1 MGATDRFSRSEVQ
14 RILDV
19 TEKQLD
25 YWERLRI
32 VSPKKGRGEKF
43 YDFRD
48 LIGLRTARQLISA
61 GIPANRLRR
70 ALDAL
75 NQKLSRSETPLTEL
89 RIFSDGRDVIVEQGG
104 TRLDPLSGQFVLNFE
119 TRELEDKVRIMPQR
133 SADEWLAVARGFE
146 ADRDTWPDAIEAYE
160 RALQIDPTR
169 VEAFINSGT
178 LHYEHGDLAA
188 AAECFLKAVNLQPTD
203 ALAQFNLGSILDESG
218 RLEDARHHLRQAV
231 SLNPDYSDAH
241 YNLAFV
247 CEKLGAFDEARRHWR
262 RYVELDP
269 ASPWCE
275 YARQRLG
282 MNSAHA

>member
-1 MGATDRFSRSEVQ
+1 MGATDRYSRSEVQ

-19 TEKQLD
+19 TEKQLE

-32 VSPKKGRGEKF
+32 VSPQKARGQTF

-48 LIGLRTARQLISA
+48 LIGLRTAKQLIQ
-61 GIPANRLRR
+61 GGVPANRLRR
-70 ALDAL
+70 ALDSL
-75 NQKLSRSETPLTEL
+75 NQKLSEIKVPLAEL
-89 RIFSDGRDVIVEQGG
+89 RIVSDGGDLIVEHDGA
-104 TRLDPLSGQFVLNFE
+104 RLEPLSGQFLLNFE
-119 TRELEDKVRIMPQR
+119 TRELESKVHKMPQR
-133 SADEWLAVARGFE
+133 TADEWLAVARACE
-146 ADRDTWPDAIEAYE
+146 ADRQTWPDALHAYE
-160 RALQIDPTR
+160 QALRLDPSR
-169 VEAFINSGT
+169 GEAFINSGT
-178 LHYEHGDLAA
+178 LHYEQGDLAQA
-188 AAECFLKAVNLQPTD
+188 AQCFIRAVQLQPTD
-203 ALAQFNLGSILDESG
+203 ALAQFNLGSVLDESG

-247 CEKLGAFDEARRHWR
+247 CEKLGAFEEARRHWR

-282 MNSAHA
+282 QTSAHA

>member
-1 MGATDRFSRSEVQ
+1 MGATDRFSRGEVQ

-32 VSPKKGRGEKF
+32 VSPRKGRGEKF

-48 LIGLRTARQLISA
+48 LIGLRTAKQLIQT

-75 NQKLSRSETPLTEL
+75 GQKLSAAGSPLNEL
-89 RIFSDGRDVIVEQGG
+89 RVVSNGRDIIVERDGA
-104 TRLDPLSGQFVLNFE
+104 RLEPLSGQFVLNFE
-119 TRELEDKVRIMPQR
+119 TRELDAKVRVMPER
-133 SADEWLAVARGFE
+133 SAEEWLAVARGFE
-146 ADRDTWPDAIEAYE
+146 GERETWQDALHAYG
-160 RALQIDPTR
+160 RALRIDPGR
-169 VEAFINSGT
+169 VEAIINSGT
-178 LHYEHGDLAA
+178 LHYEQGDLQQAA
-188 AAECFLKAVNLQPTD
+188 DCFRRAVELQPTD
-203 ALAQFNLGSILDESG
+203 ALAQFNLGSVLDESG
-218 RLEDARHHLRQAV
+218 QLEDARHHLRQAV
-231 SLNPDYSDAH
+231 SLKPEYSDAH

-247 CEKLGAFDEARRHWR
+247 CEKLGAFEEARRHWR

-282 MNSAHA
+282 KNSAHA

>member
-14 RILDV
+14 RILEV

-32 VSPKKGRGEKF
+32 VSPRKGRGEKF
-43 YDFRD
+43 YDFRG
-48 LIGLRTARQLISA
+48 LIDLRTAKHLIST

-75 NQKLSRSETPLTEL
+75 NEKLSQSETSLAEL
-89 RIFSDGRDVIVEQGG
+89 RLFSDGGDVIVERGG
-104 TRLDPLSGQFVLNFE
+104 ARLDPLSGQFVLNFE
-119 TRELEDKVRIMPQR
+119 TRELEAKIRVMPQR
-133 SADEWLAVARGFE
+133 TADEWLAAARGLE
-146 ADRDTWPDAIEAYE
+146 ANRETWPDAIEAYE
-160 RALQIDPTR
+160 RVLQLDPTR
-169 VEAFINSGT
+169 AEAFINSGT

-203 ALAQFNLGSILDESG
+203 ALAQFNLGSVLDESG

>member
-1 MGATDRFSRSEVQ
+1 MGATDRFSRGEVQ

-32 VSPKKGRGEKF
+32 VAPRKGRGEKF

-48 LIGLRTARQLISA
+48 LIGLRTAKHLIQT

-75 NQKLSRSETPLTEL
+75 GQKLSEVGSPLNEL
-89 RIFSDGRDVIVEQGG
+89 RVVSNGRDVIVERDGA
-104 TRLDPLSGQFVLNFE
+104 RLEPLSGQFVLNFE
-119 TRELEDKVRIMPQR
+119 TRELDDKVRFMPER
-133 SADEWLAVARGFE
+133 SAEEWLALARGFE
-146 ADRDTWPDAIEAYE
+146 TERETWPDALYAYG
-160 RALQIDPTR
+160 RALRIEPRR
-169 VEAFINSGT
+169 VEAIINSGT
-178 LHYEHGDLAA
+178 LHYEQGDLPQ
-188 AAECFLKAVNLQPTD
+188 AAECFRRAVQLQPTD
-203 ALAQFNLGSILDESG
+203 ALAQFNLGSVLDEAG
-218 RLEDARHHLRQAV
+218 QLEDARHHLRQAV

-247 CEKLGAFDEARRHWR
+247 CEKLGAFEEARRHWR

-282 MNSAHA
+282 KNSAHA

>member
-1 MGATDRFSRSEVQ
+1 MGATDRFSRGEVQ

-32 VSPKKGRGEKF
+32 VAPRKGRGEKF

-48 LIGLRTARQLISA
+48 LIGLRTAKQLIQT

-75 NQKLSRSETPLTEL
+75 GQKLSEAGSPLNEL
-89 RIFSDGRDVIVEQGG
+89 RVVSNGRDIIVERNGA
-104 TRLDPLSGQFVLNFE
+104 RLEPLSGQFVLNFE
-119 TRELEDKVRIMPQR
+119 TRELDDKVRIMPER
-133 SADEWLAVARGFE
+133 SAEEWLALARGLE
-146 ADRDTWPDAIEAYE
+146 AERETWPEALDAYG
-160 RALQIDPTR
+160 RALRIDPGR
-169 VEAFINSGT
+169 VEAIINSGT
-178 LHYEHGDLAA
+178 LHYEQGDLAQA
-188 AAECFLKAVNLQPTD
+188 ADCFSQAVQLQPTD
-203 ALAQFNLGSILDESG
+203 ALAQFNLGSVLDESG
-218 RLEDARHHLRQAV
+218 QLEDARHHLRQAV
-231 SLNPDYSDAH
+231 SLNADYSDAH

-247 CEKLGAFDEARRHWR
+247 CEKLGAFEEARRHWR

-282 MNSAHA
+282 KNSAHA